1 MRGDSSSSCETSS
14 ARRGSPGRSTR
25 SASSACG
32 LRWIGCLGSSPTIWE
47 TARSM
52 PKRRTTPQLDA
63 VRDAVERT
71 IQATLGSALDTRDR
85 AQDLVRGAE
94 ASAEAVRERVKGAI
108 EVGRPATYEDIRE
121 LRVELQ
127 SVVERLDA
135 IERELSRPRP
145 ARAPAKKT
153 RK

>member
-1 MRGDSSSSCETSS
+1 
-14 ARRGSPGRSTR
+14 
-25 SASSACG
+25 
-32 LRWIGCLGSSPTIWE
+32 
-47 TARSM
+47 M

-108 EVGRPATYEDIRE
+108 EVGRPATFEDIRE

-127 SVVERLDA
+127 AVVERLDA
-135 IERELSRPRP
+135 IERGLSRARP
-145 ARAPAKKT
+145 ARAGGKKT
-153 RK
+153 RGASK